1 MRKMDLGKNAENEKL
16 TLLRTV
22 ENGFGE
28 LG

>member
-1 MRKMDLGKNAENEKL
+1 MPKMDLGKNAKNEKL
-16 TLLRTV
+16 NLLQTV